1 MRQPKGA
8 HVCWCERLVIEPGSP
23 AVWTCRGRSFHCMG
37 STRYSARCPSWAIS
51 CWGGKGKGS
60 SPSGPVSP
68 AASQTRRS
76 ASILPPR
83 CPRALYGASSI
94 CLQAAAE
101 RTASHGHARNEAY
114 TSIWWNLRLP
124 TPTLSR
130 GNETAWQLLERQV
143 VPPLRPDVCTTEPV
157 SLCTADHL
165 GPTRCP
171 KPAGL
176 GVGSVV
182 GWRSRLTGIAY
193 AESLNHEWVGHD
205 WAARAGRML
214 RDARDGS
221 RR

>member
-23 AVWTCRGRSFHCMG
+23 AEPCCRGGAAHLCASSGAAERIRDWVLGGAAADTERRSF
-37 STRYSARCPSWAIS
+37 
-51 CWGGKGKGS
+51 
-60 SPSGPVSP
+60 
-68 AASQTRRS
+68 
-76 ASILPPR
+76 
-83 CPRALYGASSI
+83 GAI